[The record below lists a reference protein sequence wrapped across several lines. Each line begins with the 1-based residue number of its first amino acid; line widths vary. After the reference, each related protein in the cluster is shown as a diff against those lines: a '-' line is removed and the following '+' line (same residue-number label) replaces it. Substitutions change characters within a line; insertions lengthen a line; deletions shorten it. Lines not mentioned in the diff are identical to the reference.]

1 MIGCLPL
8 DQKCGQL
15 NQRSSSPFHLADKI
29 YGNEGVLLTFGVPL
43 LSFSMRLDERAYRLG
58 FQVEAA
64 NMSAMSNVIANAPS
78 GVLKHTNAHTYR
90 QGRLKKQCGTLRE
103 LNACLISSLSFS
115 SWHFSFLY
123 PLYPSCSP
131 SVSRQE
137 HSVLKLICCTPPP
150 IRLCNLAN
158 AAFLC
163 KCVVQ
168 LIFSS
173 PAKACAH
180 IKNI

>member
-43 LSFSMRLDERAYRLG
+43 LSFSMRLDESAYRLG
-58 FQVEAA
+58 FKVEAA
-64 NMSAMSNVIANAPS
+64 NMSATSNVIANAPS

-90 QGRLKKQCGTLRE
+90 QGRLQKRRGPLRE

-115 SWHFSFLY
+115 SWHFFFSLSPLSFL
-123 PLYPSCSP
+123 L
-131 SVSRQE
+131 
-137 HSVLKLICCTPPP
+137 P
-150 IRLCNLAN
+150 IRLSAGALCSEINLLYSATYS
-158 AAFLC
+158 L
-163 KCVVQ
+163 VQ
-168 LIFSS
+168 SR
-173 PAKACAH
+173 
-180 IKNI
+180 